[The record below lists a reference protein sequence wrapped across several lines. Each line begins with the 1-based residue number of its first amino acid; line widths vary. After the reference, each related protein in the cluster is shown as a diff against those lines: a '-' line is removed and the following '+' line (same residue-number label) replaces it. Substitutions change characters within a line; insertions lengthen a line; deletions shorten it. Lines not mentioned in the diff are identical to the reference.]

1 MLEGT
6 VLELLLWGDVAI
18 NRLACNVLE
27 KLAVSIFSC
36 GKIL

>member
-18 NRLACNVLE
+18 NRLACDVLE
-27 KLAVSIFSC
+27 KLAVSVFC
-36 GKIL
+36 RGKIL